1 MEKDLKSVQN
11 LVEEKLREIS
21 KEGNFDLLMLFNDEG
36 LPMIQIPATFKDNKE
51 DFAAISIMLSD
62 SARVA
67 ETLNPSL
74 KIDEALVIAQNK
86 YKIVSRIFYVNGIRF
101 NLVALIPPDI
111 AYRKF
116 TNKAI
121 KALSQIL

>member
-11 LVEEKLREIS
+11 LIEEKLSEVS
-21 KEGNFDLLMLFNDEG
+21 KEGNFDLLVLFNDEG
-36 LPMIQIPATFKDNKE
+36 LPMVQIPLTFKNKE
-51 DFAAISIMLSD
+51 DFEAVSIMLND

-67 ETLNPSL
+67 EALNPSL
-74 KIDEALVIAQNK
+74 KIDEASVIAQNK
-86 YKIVSRIFYVNGIRF
+86 YKIVSRIFYVNETRF
-101 NLVALIPPDI
+101 NLVALVPPEV

-121 KALSQIL
+121 KALVKIL